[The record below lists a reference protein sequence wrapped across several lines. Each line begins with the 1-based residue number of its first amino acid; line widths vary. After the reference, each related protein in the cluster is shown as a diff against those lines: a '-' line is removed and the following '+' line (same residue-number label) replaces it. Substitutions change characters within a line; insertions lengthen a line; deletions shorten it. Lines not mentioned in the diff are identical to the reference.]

1 MDGKICIK
9 VEPRGQTNSIDKLW
23 DDGLVGRI
31 KQILVWYDEDFFS
44 GFQTIYECTTGKRLT
59 SKRHGGNHGNF
70 EMHNLSTINEEIA
83 KYPAQT
89 TNKTPQ
95 TTTTHLINP
104 KKPLTWLSGYYE
116 TVRVDPELFPTD
128 EETEEPIWN
137 FYKRITSLKFGNE
150 EETYGP
156 FGSVKGTPFLFRGST
171 EIVGFH
177 GCSNEGSYGH
187 ISAMGVYFK
196 TEAVGVIG
204 QPSNPEESV
213 EVIEEKKPKSVSG
226 VLLP

>member
-1 MDGKICIK
+1 MEYQMDGKICIK
-9 VEPRGQTNSIDKLW
+9 VEPRGQTNSNDKLW

-44 GFQTIYECTTGKRLT
+44 GFQTIYECTTGKSLI

-70 EMHNLSTINEEIA
+70 EM
-83 KYPAQT
+83 
-89 TNKTPQ
+89 
-95 TTTTHLINP
+95 INP
-104 KKPLTWLSGYYE
+104 RKPLTWLSGYYE
-116 TVRVDPELFPTD
+116 TVRVDPELFQTD
-128 EETEEPIWN
+128 EETEPWN

-177 GCSNEGSYGH
+177 GCSYDDSYGH

-213 EVIEEKKPKSVSG
+213 EMIEEKKT
-226 VLLP
+226 